1 MPVYKVKATIKAAP
15 GMVLENDPQW
25 RGHFYTATGSYGSPA
40 IKNLYQDGFISDY
53 LDKEIVH
60 TGNSSV
66 QAEMSITY
74 TLKDENSQ
82 DLFFMGNTD
91 YKALTDEY
99 KAALA
104 EYGFELTA
112 EKITE

>member
-1 MPVYKVKATIKAAP
+1 MAYKVKATIKAPLGKELA
-15 GMVLENDPQW
+15 NDPLW
-25 RGHFYTATGSYGSPA
+25 RGEFFIATGSYGSPA

-53 LDKEIVH
+53 PDEEIVFA
-60 TGNSSV
+60 GNSSV

-74 TLKDENSQ
+74 TLKDENAQ

-91 YKALTDEY
+91 YKSLTDEY

-104 EYGFELTA
+104 AAGFELTA